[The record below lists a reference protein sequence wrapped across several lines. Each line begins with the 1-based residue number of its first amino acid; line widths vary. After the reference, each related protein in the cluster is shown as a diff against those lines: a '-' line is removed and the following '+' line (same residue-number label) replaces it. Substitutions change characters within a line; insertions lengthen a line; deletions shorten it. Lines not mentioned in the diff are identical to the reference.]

1 MRTLEESGRSA
12 AGAEMA
18 RWSAKALLITAG
30 VLLVG
35 GMAWYARS
43 ATVPLIVAALIAT
56 QLLPLIEL
64 ATRRGV
70 PRGLAVAGGMLGVVG
85 IGVGLSWLFL
95 DSLFG
100 NLGSVGDD
108 ISEGVDEVIA
118 WLQSHNDWVRQNE
131 QQIRDFLESILP
143 AAKTAAEG
151 LLTGALGGLSFAA
164 QIISGA
170 LLLIVYLLYIVTSG
184 DSIWAWIQRRTSP
197 RSRDRVAAGGKA
209 AWSAAG
215 GYIRGI
221 ALIALIDTV
230 VITIGMLVI
239 GTPHVGTLALLTFV
253 ALFIPIL
260 GAWVSGAVTVLVTLA
275 AVGTG
280 GAIAMAVVILV
291 GQQLDSMF
299 VTPLVYQ
306 QTVNLHPI
314 VTLTGVI
321 VGSQLLGIVG
331 AFLAVP
337 MIAVA
342 WAVYN
347 ALEQPEQ
354 EVPEE
359 ANARGQ
365 PPLVTAYEAGPGSGS
380 AAGATRP
387 AGAEP
392 VAGDRG

>member
-1 MRTLEESGRSA
+1 MSTEPPGRAA

-30 VLLVG
+30 VVLVG
-35 GMAWYARS
+35 GAAWYARS
-43 ATVPLIVAALIAT
+43 ATVPLIVAALVAT
-56 QLLPLIEL
+56 QLLPLIEW
-64 ATRRGV
+64 AVGRGV
-70 PRGLAVAGGMLGVVG
+70 PRAAAVAGGMLGVVA
-85 IGVGLSWLFL
+85 VGAGLAWLFL

-100 NLGSVGDD
+100 NLGAVGDD
-108 ISEGVDEVIA
+108 ISEGADEVIA
-118 WLQSHNDWVRQNE
+118 WLQAHNDWIKQNE
-131 QQIRDFLESILP
+131 EQIREFLKGILP
-143 AAKTAAEG
+143 AAKTAADG

-164 QIISGA
+164 QIVSGA

-184 DSIWAWIQRRTSP
+184 DAIWGWIKRRTSA
-197 RSRDRVAAGGKA
+197 RSRDRVERGGRA
-209 AWSAAG
+209 AWTAAG

-221 ALIALIDTV
+221 ALIALIDSV

-253 ALFIPIL
+253 SLFIPIL
-260 GAWVSGAVTVLVTLA
+260 GAWVSGVVTVLVTLA

-280 GAIAMAVVILV
+280 GAIAMAAVILI

-314 VTLTGVI
+314 VTLTAVI

-337 MIAVA
+337 MVAVA

-347 ALEQPEQ
+347 ALEQPEPVAP
-354 EVPEE
+354 EVATAPE
-359 ANARGQ
+359 G
-365 PPLVTAYEAGPGSGS
+365 PLVTA
-380 AAGATRP
+380 T
-387 AGAEP
+387 
-392 VAGDRG
+392 